1 MSVSLSAVTTKPMR
15 EVRLGSVR
23 MTRAHLALNHRPM
36 LLAAGDALAA
46 SVCTSLSKELGL
58 HLTCEA
64 RLLAS
69 GVAPS
74 ESLSQAA
81 GFVVLELSS
90 TAEVALLEVEL
101 PFLAALLGR
110 LAGASGQWTPVS
122 RLTRIE
128 EATFGYLCLLALDDV
143 RRHGGFWSS
152 LGPRLLGLTLQRR
165 DALARLESGRRHLV
179 IELSLD
185 FDGVRGTARLLIPA
199 TALRSVLHAQP
210 AHPPTQLAPQ
220 VAAAEVPVRCLLDAG
235 SLSTT
240 EALRLTRG
248 DVVRIADVSREEAGL
263 LGPVRLITP
272 GFELTGVL
280 LREGLRVT
288 SARPCASPRE
298 VEMHQQQVKVGA
310 SEEQTERTPALPIEL
325 QVELT
330 RMRMTVGQLAQL
342 RVGHVLPLRI
352 DTSEPVLLRL
362 GDGVV
367 ARAELV
373 DIEGEL
379 GARILSLVE

>member
-1 MSVSLSAVTTKPMR
+1 MSVSLSAVTTRPVR
-15 EVRLGSVR
+15 EARLGSAR
-23 MTRAHLALNHRPM
+23 LTRAHLALNHRPM
-36 LLAAGDALAA
+36 LLEAGGALAA
-46 SVCTSLSKELGL
+46 SVCQSLSTELGVPL
-58 HLTCEA
+58 ACEA
-64 RLLAS
+64 RLL
-69 GVAPS
+69 PS
-74 ESLSQAA
+74 AVLPLDSLSQAA
-81 GFVVLELSS
+81 GFVLLELSS
-90 TAEVALLEVEL
+90 TAEAALLEIEL

-128 EATFGYLCLLALDDV
+128 EATLGYLVLLALDDV

-165 DALARLESGRRHLV
+165 DALARLDGSRRHLAV
-179 IELSLD
+179 QLALD
-185 FDGVRGTARLLIPA
+185 FDGVRGAARLLIPA

-210 AHPPTQLAPQ
+210 AAPPAQLSPH
-220 VAAAEVPVRCLLDAG
+220 VAALELPVRYLLEAG
-235 SLSTT
+235 SLSTA

-248 DVVRIADVSREEAGL
+248 DVVRIPGASRDDGGL
-263 LGPVRLITP
+263 LGPVRVRTP
-272 GFELTGVL
+272 GFELRGAL
-280 LREGLRVT
+280 LKEGLRVL
-288 SARPCASPRE
+288 SAHPCAPSKE
-298 VEMHQQQVKVGA
+298 VVMNQSKVGF
-310 SEEQTERTPALPIEL
+310 SEEQTERTPALPVEL